1 MTVFWPALILGV
13 VLLVAGV
20 LVLGNSGPVAAW
32 FRSANG
38 RAPGREGLD
47 SFYTTRNARAVGIGF
62 VLIGVLGIVLSLLDL
77 NW

>member
-13 VLLVAGV
+13 VLSVAGV
-20 LVLGNSGPVAAW
+20 LILRRSGPVAAW
-32 FRSANG
+32 LKSANG

-47 SFYTTRNARAVGIGF
+47 RSYTTRNAKAAGIGF
-62 VLIGVLGIVLSLLDL
+62 LLIGVIAIVLSLLDL

>member
-20 LVLGNSGPVAAW
+20 LVLRRSGPVAAW
-32 FRSANG
+32 LRSANG
-38 RAPGREGLD
+38 RVPGREGFD
-47 SFYTTRNARAVGIGF
+47 RSYTARNAKAAGIGF
-62 VLIGVLGIVLSLLDL
+62 VLIGVLGIVLSMLDL